1 MADVFGKLKSSINRG
16 ITTISVKTS
25 SSLEKTKIKT
35 HIDTLEA
42 DIQKLIYSAGELS
55 YAIFAGESEDNDK
68 LKTFFETIKQK
79 REEVSELTLE
89 LNAIDERDNKILG
102 TNEKEVPAGG
112 CVCSNCGATFD
123 TPMNFC
129 RNCGNKMS

>member
-68 LKTFFETIKQK
+68 LKGFFETIKQK
-79 REEVSELTLE
+79 RSEIAELNLE

-102 TNEKEVPAGG
+102 TAEKEVPVGG
-112 CVCSNCGATFD
+112 CVCGNCGATFD

>member
-42 DIQKLIYSAGELS
+42 DIQKLLLASGELS
-55 YAIFAGESEDNDK
+55 FSIWNGESTDNDK
-68 LKTFFETIKQK
+68 LISYYESVKSKRAEIVELKT
-79 REEVSELTLE
+79 ELST
-89 LNAIDERDNKILG
+89 IDERDSKILG
-102 TNEKEVPAGG
+102 AEEKEVPAGG
-112 CVCSNCGATFD
+112 CSCQNCGAVFD
-123 TPMNFC
+123 EPVNFC
-129 RNCGNKMS
+129 RKCGSKI